1 MYKEVCAACHSLEY
15 LCFRHLTNISH
26 TDEEVKE
33 IAAEVLCVLINTV
46 HFDTAMSSTV

>member
-26 TDEEVKE
+26 TEDEVKAM
-33 IAAEVLCVLINTV
+33 AAEVLFVLINMA
-46 HFDTAMSSTV
+46 HFDMAM